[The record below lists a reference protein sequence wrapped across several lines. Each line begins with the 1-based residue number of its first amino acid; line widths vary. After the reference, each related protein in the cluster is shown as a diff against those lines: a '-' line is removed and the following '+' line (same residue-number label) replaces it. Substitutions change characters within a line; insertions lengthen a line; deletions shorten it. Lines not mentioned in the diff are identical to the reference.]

1 MERHSSVGVG
11 GRDGVPLFAL
21 CSRSLFACLVSGAIW
36 GCGGGSNVRN
46 PFEADQE
53 LVHIQVLNRNF
64 ADATLHSVVTGSRRR
79 LGRVNGHGSA
89 TFRLD
94 WPHTRPLRIEIDL
107 LAGQSC
113 VTRELNVVPGD
124 VVQLQIE
131 PNLRS
136 GVGCLLRR
144 ER

>member
-1 MERHSSVGVG
+1 MERRSSVGAG
-11 GRDGVPLFAL
+11 GRHSLQRLAL
-21 CSRSLFACLVSGAIW
+21 CPRSLFACLVAASIG

-79 LGRVNGHGSA
+79 LGRVTGHGSA

-94 WPHTRPLRIEIDL
+94 WPHSRPLRIEINL

-113 VTRELNVVPGD
+113 ITRQLNVDPGD

-131 PNLRS
+131 PNLS
-136 GVGCLLRR
+136 SDADCLLRR